1 MEDLS
6 EGEKSVGR
14 IGIKKQIII
23 NNINITNMKKVI
35 LLAVALIVGFATNI
49 QAQILYRISG
59 KGLES
64 PSYIVGTYHLAP
76 SSFADSIIGMSKAI
90 AETNQ
95 VCGELDMMDAF
106 KPENAAR
113 MLKAQMLPEGVTLS
127 SLFTAEQ
134 LKRLNALLLEVMGSN
149 LEDEAFAAQIEK
161 MTPVALST
169 NLSLIAFM
177 KETPSF
183 NPMELIDNH
192 FQTLALQNGKA
203 VKGFETVDFQ
213 MEILFNAP
221 LDKQAN
227 DLMCTV
233 DNFEEGQR
241 IAKSITTA
249 YFTQNLQQ
257 IEEVLEEES
266 EMDCGTSEED
276 EEKLIY
282 NRNRNWVDMMPEMM
296 AEQPTL
302 FAVGAAH
309 LCGEKGVLKLLEE
322 AGYTVEGVKE

>member
-1 MEDLS
+1 
-6 EGEKSVGR
+6 
-14 IGIKKQIII
+14 
-23 NNINITNMKKVI
+23 MKKVL
-35 LLAVALIVGFATNI
+35 LLAVMLIASLVSTT

-64 PSYIVGTYHLAP
+64 PSYIVGTYHLTP
-76 SSFADSIIGMSKAI
+76 SSFADSIPGMDKAI

-113 MLKAQMLPEGVTLS
+113 LLKAQMLPEGDTLS

-134 LKRLNALLLEVMGSN
+134 LERLNALLLEVMGTN
-149 LEDEAFAAQIEK
+149 LEDEAFAAQMEK

-169 NLSLIAFM
+169 TLTLTAYM
-177 KETPSF
+177 KEMPSF
-183 NPMELIDNH
+183 NPMELIDNY
-192 FQTLALQNGKA
+192 FQTLALQSGKS

-213 MEILFNAP
+213 MGVLFGDP
-221 LDKQAN
+221 LEKQAN

-233 DNFEEGQR
+233 DNFEEANR
-241 IAKSITTA
+241 IAKLITNA

-257 IEEVLEEES
+257 IDEVLDEES
-266 EMDCGTSEED
+266 KVKCGTSEED
-276 EEKLIY
+276 EETLIY

-296 AEQPTL
+296 AEPTL
-302 FAVGAAH
+302 FVVGAAH
-309 LCGEKGVLKLLEE
+309 LCGEKGVLKLLEK

>member
-1 MEDLS
+1 MAAAIIA
-6 EGEKSVGR
+6 SV
-14 IGIKKQIII
+14 
-23 NNINITNMKKVI
+23 TYS
-35 LLAVALIVGFATNI
+35 

-59 KGLES
+59 KSLES

-76 SSFADSIIGMSKAI
+76 SSFADSIPGMRQAV
-90 AETNQ
+90 EQTNQ

-106 KPENAAR
+106 KPENAALL
-113 MLKAQMLPEGVTLS
+113 LKAQMLPEGVTLS

-134 LKRLNALLLEVMGSN
+134 LERLNALLLEVMGSN
-149 LEDEAFAAQIEK
+149 LKDETFAAQMER

-169 NLSLIAFM
+169 TLTLNAYM

-183 NPMELIDNH
+183 NPMDLIDNY
-192 FQTLALQNGKA
+192 FQMLALQNGKA

-213 MEILFNAP
+213 MGILFDTP
-221 LDKQAN
+221 LEKQVD

-233 DNFEEGQR
+233 DNFEEAQKIANR
-241 IAKSITTA
+241 ITA
-249 YFTQNLQQ
+249 SYFTQNLQQ
-257 IEEVLEEES
+257 IGEVLEEES
-266 EMDCGTSEED
+266 EVNCGTSEED
-276 EEKLIY
+276 EETLIY

-302 FAVGAAH
+302 FVVGAAH
-309 LCGEKGVLKLLEE
+309 LCGEKGVLKLLEK